1 MGTWTAQIL
10 VGHSHPNHGGI
21 GARYQ
26 LFLGE
31 NSRPCWECYPIGTSS
46 PGQVWKNEGHTI
58 WIPPGPGNILKCGLL
73 MVALHCFDPM
83 GSQAVNKELVSSA
96 KSMSK
101 VIMDKRVDFDQG
113 IYTGIK
119 DKMSPI
125 LTDKQFKELYDMAKK
140 MRKIPYDESV
150 KDRDSRI
157 KLIVTIFGGSS
168 IAGQEKEFKKHKYN
182 VEIAYSEWID

>member
-1 MGTWTAQIL
+1 MATCTAQIL
-10 VGHSHPNHGGI
+10 VGLAHPNHGGI
-21 GARYQ
+21 NPSYQ
-26 LFLGE
+26 LFLSE

-58 WIPPGPGNILKCGLL
+58 WIPPGPGEYILKCGLL

-83 GSQAVNKELVSSA
+83 ARLPVNKELVSSA

-101 VIMDKRVDFDQG
+101 NIMDKRVDFDQG
-113 IYTGIK
+113 IFDGK
-119 DKMSPI
+119 NSKEI